1 MKIDSEHDRQQV
13 GAFLQTLKTRIGA
26 TVVME
31 KRKVLAVLSA
41 YFVLNLHQIINQN
54 VVREP
59 SFASE
64 MDILFFSH
72 MFRSKQVQLR

>member
-1 MKIDSEHDRQQV
+1 
-13 GAFLQTLKTRIGA
+13 
-26 TVVME
+26 ME

-72 MFRSKQVQLR
+72 MFGSKQVQSR